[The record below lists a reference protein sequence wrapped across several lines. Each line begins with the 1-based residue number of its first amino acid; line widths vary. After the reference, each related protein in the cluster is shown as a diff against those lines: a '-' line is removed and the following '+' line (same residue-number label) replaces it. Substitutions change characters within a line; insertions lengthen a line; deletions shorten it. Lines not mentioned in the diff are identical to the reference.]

1 MEGRIRTGQ
10 GVFLWLEG
18 ISLTVS
24 MVGIVPLQLPK
35 LVPPPLAASMMSLWS
50 LVLPVANFNEH
61 VMWQAVKSQD
71 LVHLEAI
78 CLHLC
83 VKGKG
88 DVLNGHTC
96 TDTHT
101 QLIRVYG

>member
-1 MEGRIRTGQ
+1 MEGRIRTCQ
-10 GVFLWLEG
+10 GVFVWLEG

-24 MVGIVPLQLPK
+24 KVGIVPLQLPK
-35 LVPPPLAASMMSLWS
+35 LVPPPLAAYMMSLWS

-78 CLHLC
+78 YLHSC

-88 DVLNGHTC
+88 DE
-96 TDTHT
+96 
-101 QLIRVYG
+101 

>member
-1 MEGRIRTGQ
+1 MEGRIRTCQ
-10 GVFLWLEG
+10 GVFVWLKG
-18 ISLTVS
+18 ISLTVTG
-24 MVGIVPLQLPK
+24 GIVPLQLPK
-35 LVPPPLAASMMSLWS
+35 LVLLPLATSMMSSWS

-78 CLHLC
+78 CLHSC

-96 TDTHT
+96 TDIHT
-101 QLIRVYG
+101 QLIRVCG

>member
-1 MEGRIRTGQ
+1 MEGRIRTCQ

-35 LVPPPLAASMMSLWS
+35 LVPPPLAASMMSSWP

-61 VMWQAVKSQD
+61 
-71 LVHLEAI
+71 
-78 CLHLC
+78 
-83 VKGKG
+83 
-88 DVLNGHTC
+88 DVAGGEISGSGPPGGYLSTFMCQG
-96 TDTHT
+96 
-101 QLIRVYG
+101 

>member
-1 MEGRIRTGQ
+1 MGERIRTCQ

-24 MVGIVPLQLPK
+24 MVGITPLQLPK
-35 LVPPPLAASMMSLWS
+35 LVPPTLAASMMLSWS

-78 CLHLC
+78 CLHSC
-83 VKGKG
+83 VKGK
-88 DVLNGHTC
+88 DDL
-96 TDTHT
+96 
-101 QLIRVYG
+101 LS

>member
-1 MEGRIRTGQ
+1 MEGRIRTCQ

-24 MVGIVPLQLPK
+24 LVGIVPLQLPK
-35 LVPPPLAASMMSLWS
+35 LILLTLAASMMSSLS

-61 VMWQAVKSQD
+61 MMWQVVKSQD

-78 CLHLC
+78 CLHSC

-88 DVLNGHTC
+88 DE
-96 TDTHT
+96 
-101 QLIRVYG
+101 

>member
-1 MEGRIRTGQ
+1 MEGRIRTCQ
-10 GVFLWLEG
+10 GVFVWLEG

-35 LVPPPLAASMMSLWS
+35 LVLPPLAASMMSLWS
-50 LVLPVANFNEH
+50 LVLPVANFHEH
-61 VMWQAVKSQD
+61 VMWQAVKSPD

-78 CLHLC
+78 CLHSC

-88 DVLNGHTC
+88 DL
-96 TDTHT
+96 
-101 QLIRVYG
+101 

>member
-1 MEGRIRTGQ
+1 MEGRIRTCQ

-24 MVGIVPLQLPK
+24 LVGIVPLQLPK
-35 LVPPPLAASMMSLWS
+35 LILLPLAASMMSSLS

-88 DVLNGHTC
+88 DE
-96 TDTHT
+96 
-101 QLIRVYG
+101 